1 MADLDKILNRFAALV
16 LAENGGYKN
25 NGLAETKQ
33 AINQLCLSEFLEL
46 LPSEEELAKQLYDK
60 LGFENKVNYATKT
73 LAEDTASIVV
83 ADLRT
88 KALEKW
94 GRNE

>member
-46 LPSEEELAKQLYDK
+46 LGEDEKPDESDSPQQFEYRNK
-60 LGFENKVNYATKT
+60 LRNR
-73 LAEDTASIVV
+73 LR